1 MGIRRA
7 LISVSD
13 KNGLSTLAAGLAE
26 LDVELI
32 STSGTAAF
40 LGDAGVPVTTVEGL
54 TGSPELL
61 SGRVKTLHPA
71 LHAAIL
77 ARRDHEEDMASL
89 GEAEIEPIDLVVCNL
104 YPFRSV
110 AARRGVSEPE
120 VIANIDIGGPTMLR
134 SAAKNFHSVAVVS
147 EPDRY
152 GFVLDELRT
161 SGGELSLDTRRD
173 LAAEAFA
180 HVASYDAAIASW
192 FWDTEPFP
200 DRVTIDLIKVADLTY
215 GENPHQRAAFYREA
229 GARRHLLS
237 RIDQLAGKP
246 LSFNNLTDLQAART
260 IAAAFQ
266 VPCCAIVKH
275 ANPCGAAVG
284 ATLEEAYERALASD
298 PQAAFGAVIAVN
310 RPVGEALA
318 ARMLETKVDLL
329 FAPGYDKAAR
339 AAFEAKP
346 NTRVLEDRERRK
358 TSPGERD
365 FRRVLGGLLIQDR
378 DLDVEVRSDI
388 EVVTDAHPGKREW
401 DDLLFAWRI
410 AHFVHS
416 NAIVLVKELATVGI
430 GAGQMSRVDAVRIAV
445 DKAGERAR
453 GAVMASDAFFPFD
466 DGPNAAFAA
475 GVAAVIQ
482 PGGSVRDDD
491 VIAAANAAGASMA
504 FTGRRHFLH

>member
-13 KNGLSTLAAGLAE
+13 KNGLTTLAAGLAE
-26 LDVELI
+26 LGIELI

-40 LGDAGVPVTTVEGL
+40 LSDSGVSVTTVEEL

-61 SGRVKTLHPA
+61 AGRVKTLHPA

-77 ARRDHEEDMASL
+77 ARRDHEEDMTSL
-89 GEAEIEPIDLVVCNL
+89 RDADIEPIDMVVCNL
-104 YPFRSV
+104 YPFKSV

-134 SAAKNFHSVAVVS
+134 AAAKNYHSVAVVA

-161 SGGELSLDTRRD
+161 SDGELSLDTRRD

-215 GENPHQRAAFYREA
+215 GENPHQRAAFYREV

-237 RIDQLAGKP
+237 MINQLAGRP

-284 ATLEEAYERALASD
+284 ATVEEAYEQALACD

-310 RPVGEALA
+310 RPVGAALA
-318 ARMLETKVDLL
+318 GRMLETKLDLL
-329 FAPGYDKAAR
+329 FAPGYDDGARELLAAKAS
-339 AAFEAKP
+339 
-346 NTRVLEDRERRK
+346 TRVLEDRERRK
-358 TSPGERD
+358 VSPGERD
-365 FRRVLGGLLIQDR
+365 VRRVLGGVLIQDS
-378 DLDVEVRSDI
+378 DLEVEDRADMQ
-388 EVVTDAHPGKREW
+388 VVTEAQPGKREW
-401 DDLLFAWRI
+401 DDLLFAWRV

-416 NAIVLVKELATVGI
+416 NAIVLVKDLATVGI

-445 DKAGERAR
+445 QKAGERAH
-453 GAVMASDAFFPFD
+453 GAVMASDAFFPFA
-466 DGPNAAFAA
+466 DGPETAFAA
-475 GVAAVIQ
+475 GVTAAIQ
-482 PGGSVRDDD
+482 PGGSVRDEE
-491 VIAAANAAGASMA
+491 VIAAANAAAASMV